1 MSEPATRPWWADVQ
15 HLREP
20 AERRL
25 RLAEPAGNS
34 EVSQPEDRA
43 LGPGAS
49 PAAATAAAEPGAS
62 LAAATG
68 AADPAAARP
77 ASPEP
82 DLAGRGADLRLV
94 APVPP
99 APASAEWVA
108 PERPTGRR
116 TVVIRGQAI
125 PNVSARPLIEV
136 QRRRPPRRPAERTPG
151 RPDRIALWAVLL
163 GLLLIAVAL
172 STAHP

>member
-34 EVSQPEDRA
+34 EVSEPEDRA

-49 PAAATAAAEPGAS
+49 PAAATAAADPGS
-62 LAAATG
+62 PAAATG

-108 PERPTGRR
+108 PERPAGRR

-125 PNVSARPLIEV
+125 PNRPARPPTEV
-136 QRRRPPRRPAERTPG
+136 PRRRPP
-151 RPDRIALWAVLL
+151 
-163 GLLLIAVAL
+163 
-172 STAHP
+172 